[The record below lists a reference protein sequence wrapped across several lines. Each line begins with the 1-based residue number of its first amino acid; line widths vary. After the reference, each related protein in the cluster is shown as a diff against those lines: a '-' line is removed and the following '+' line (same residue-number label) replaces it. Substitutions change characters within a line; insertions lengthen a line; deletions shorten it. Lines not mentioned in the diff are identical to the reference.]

1 MPELPEVETV
11 ARDLA
16 RWVTGAT
23 IADVA
28 WTWDRSIRHPTP
40 PSRFAEELRG
50 ARIARVG
57 RRAKSVLLHL
67 DDGRVITVA
76 LRMTGAL
83 IVAAPET
90 PEDRFARIVF
100 QLADGRQLRFRDIRK
115 FGRVGLWA
123 SGGLRRPARGAR
135 TRRSVAEQ
143 PPAYRVG
150 DVFARHGPEPLS
162 GRFSAARLVAM
173 LATRRGRLKSLLLDQ
188 SFVAGIGNI
197 YADEALWQARLHPL
211 TTADTLD
218 ADEARRLH
226 RSIRSVLRQAVRNRG
241 SSFSDYIGAD
251 GRPGENQ
258 ERLTVYRRT
267 GEPCLRCGTPIE
279 RIVVGQRSTHFCPR
293 CQPDTSRP

>member
-16 RWVTGAT
+16 RSVTGAT
-23 IADVA
+23 ISDVA
-28 WTWDRSIRHPTP
+28 WSWDRSIRHPTP
-40 PSRFAEELRG
+40 PSRFADELRG
-50 ARIARVG
+50 ATISRVG

-100 QLADGRQLRFRDIRK
+100 HLADGRQIRFRDVRK

-123 SGGLRRPARGAR
+123 AGGLRQRQ
-135 TRRSVAEQ
+135 RRRAGRRAVAE
-143 PPAYRVG
+143 PAPAYRLG

-162 GRFSAARLVAM
+162 GRFTARRLAGLLGTRHARL
-173 LATRRGRLKSLLLDQ
+173 KPLLLDQ

-197 YADEALWQARLHPL
+197 YADEALWRARLHPL
-211 TTADTLD
+211 RTADTLD
-218 ADEARRLH
+218 DAEARRLH
-226 RSIRSVLRQAVRNRG
+226 RSIRAVLRQAVQNRG

-258 ERLTVYRRT
+258 ERLMVYRRT
-267 GEPCLRCGTPIE
+267 GEPCLRCGTPVE
-279 RIVVGQRSTHFCPR
+279 RIVVGQRSTHVCPR
-293 CQPDTSRP
+293 CQPPPGTP